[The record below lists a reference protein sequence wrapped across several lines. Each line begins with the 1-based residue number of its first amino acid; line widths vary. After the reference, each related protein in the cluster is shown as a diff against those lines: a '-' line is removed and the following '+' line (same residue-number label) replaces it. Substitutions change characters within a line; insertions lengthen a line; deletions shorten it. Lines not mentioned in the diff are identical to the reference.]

1 MPEPQDQRGGSAD
14 FYLPDLCTAS
24 MVFGIVLIAELVA
37 IILSLA
43 RFQSMQGFWT
53 DLGKSSLFLLWI
65 GLGTALVLCQARPHL
80 VRLSVERASAICLFL
95 IVATTALVSEAAFWA
110 GSIGGGGDSILSAS
124 HFEFV
129 VPNLAIGLIVGALVL
144 RYMYVNHQW
153 KRNVQMEA
161 RSRIEALQARIR
173 PHFLFNSM
181 NTIAALTRS
190 SPETA
195 EQAVEDLADL
205 FRASLREKR
214 TQIPLQEELEVARL
228 YQRIEQLR
236 LGERLT
242 VRWDTDGL
250 PMNLLVPSLIIQPL
264 LENAIYHGIEP
275 LAEGGTV
282 TISGSADR
290 QRVIVTIANP
300 LPAGTQPARQRGNQ
314 MALLN
319 IEQRLELAYQGRASL
334 NVQKTADQYRVTL
347 EFPRKERAHD
357 ESTDR

>member
-1 MPEPQDQRGGSAD
+1 MPEPEDQKRAPAE
-14 FYLPDLCTAS
+14 FYLPDLCTAA
-24 MVFGIVLIAELVA
+24 MVFSIVLIAELVA
-37 IILSLA
+37 IVLSLA
-43 RFQSMQGFWT
+43 RYQSVQAFWT

-65 GLGTALVLCQARPHL
+65 GLGTAFVLCQARPHL
-80 VRLSVERASAICLFL
+80 ARMSVEKATAISLGL

-110 GSIGGGGDSILSAS
+110 GGVGGGGISILSAG
-124 HFEFV
+124 HLEFV
-129 VPNLAIGLIVGALVL
+129 APNLAISLIVGALVL

-236 LGERLT
+236 LGERLK
-242 VRWDTDGL
+242 VHWETDSL

-282 TISGSADR
+282 TVSGSADR
-290 QRVIVTIANP
+290 QRVILTIANP
-300 LPAGTQPARQRGNQ
+300 LPDSAQPARREGNQ
-314 MALLN
+314 IALVN

-334 NVQKTADQYRVTL
+334 NVQKTADEYRVTL
-347 EFPRKERAHD
+347 EFPREERRHD
-357 ESTDR
+357 